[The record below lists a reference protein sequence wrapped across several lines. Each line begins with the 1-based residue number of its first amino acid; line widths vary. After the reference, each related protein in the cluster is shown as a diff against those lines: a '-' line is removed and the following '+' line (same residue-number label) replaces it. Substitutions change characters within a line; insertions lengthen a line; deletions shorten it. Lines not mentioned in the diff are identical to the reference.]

1 MKPIKH
7 FRAAVC
13 IPSEHLRV
21 AECVDEILYVRREV
35 GKKLDREGVEKENVN
50 PERNGGGRRGDA
62 VAGNF
67 PLSYNVTTD
76 SRPAGVVAK

>member
-7 FRAAVC
+7 FRSAVC
-13 IPSEHLRV
+13 APSKHLRV
-21 AECVDEILYVRREV
+21 TECVDEILYVRWEV
-35 GKKLDREGVEKENVN
+35 GKKFDPEGAEKENAGN
-50 PERNGGGRRGDA
+50 PERNGAGAGEKGNA

-76 SRPAGVVAK
+76 SRPA